1 MSPGLWLRA
10 LSSLLVLLVVGC
22 PGGAPDFD
30 GDGASDATD
39 CEPADPDIYPGAPDV
54 IGDGIDSSCDGC
66 DGPCNDGGIPL
77 GSNEGAPALPT
88 GLCAAPTVSSNSAY
102 SAVTCTG
109 PAAAPQGRMS
119 SSSYTVLIGST
130 RFITE
135 SP

>member
-1 MSPGLWLRA
+1 MSTRT
-10 LSSLLVLLVVGC
+10 LLIFVVLLVGC
-22 PGGAPDFD
+22 SGGGTPDFD

-77 GSNEGAPALPT
+77 GDDGAAAALPG
-88 GLCAAPTVSSNSAY
+88 GLCAAPTVSFNSSF

-109 PAAAPQGRMS
+109 PAAAPQGRAS
-119 SSSYTVLIGST
+119 NGQYTVLIGST
-130 RFITE
+130 RFLTE